1 MFIKMSEDI
10 DLAEKHSS
18 IAALLKSINTHT
30 HTHTLLLPISG
41 EGAKKD
47 QKRCTLFEIAIP
59 Y

>member
-1 MFIKMSEDI
+1 MSEDI

-30 HTHTLLLPISG
+30 RSHTHTLLLPISG